1 MTVYSRHVIA
11 NRLNREYVVQDFGC
25 HSFGLSGSDSEAA
38 RRSLPCCNWLWFA
51 AKMGAT
57 SAHIARLPNLADCT

>member
-1 MTVYSRHVIA
+1 MTVYSRHGIP
-11 NRLNREYVVQDFGC
+11 NRLNKEYVVQDSGC

-38 RRSLPCCNWLWFA
+38 KRSLPCCNWLWFA

-57 SAHIARLPNLADCT
+57 SAQIARLPTLSN